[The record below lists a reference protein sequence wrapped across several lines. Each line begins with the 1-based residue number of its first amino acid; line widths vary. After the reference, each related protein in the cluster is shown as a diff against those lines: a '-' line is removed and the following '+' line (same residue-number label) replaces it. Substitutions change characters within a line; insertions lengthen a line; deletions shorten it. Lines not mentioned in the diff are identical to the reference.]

1 MRGILAALAALTLAL
16 TGCTSDID
24 TPEREPSPVSTAS
37 DAAPQC
43 EPDLDQAFNAWSAAG
58 FSGSI
63 AIAERGEFHC
73 LAAYGPA
80 NQETGAPNTG
90 ETVFGIGS
98 VSKSFTAAAILSL
111 VDAGTV
117 SLDDRAGDY
126 IAELSGPAAHATIGQ
141 LLLHTS
147 GLTGSHGTDH
157 QPLDHDDALAAISRL
172 ELAFEPGTDYAYSN
186 SGYTLLALVV
196 EELAE
201 TGYRDYLA
209 SEILTLPDGEQAG
222 GFWDGE
228 PTASGPRAVGYDD
241 DGPTDQLG
249 DFAGP
254 HWALDG
260 NGDLAMTMEQL
271 AAWTHALFTG
281 DVLSPESTALIST
294 PGFDHGDG
302 ASETPGWAMYDDA
315 LLGEAFLGS
324 AGGGGD
330 TGHNAVVVWLPE
342 SERVV
347 AVASNTAEITAEE
360 LLQAVGPSLIA
371 GEPLPTP
378 DVPAGDVDP
387 TEMSAAEGRYE
398 LESGDS
404 FDVTASD
411 NGLDVAASGPDAMS
425 ALFAVPDGYT
435 DDDVARHEEHVRAL
449 LEGDTREGQEERA
462 ALESDVGAIDNI
474 QVDGTIV
481 DDGELRT
488 YVTVTSPAG
497 PTTLW
502 YALDQHGAIAGV
514 DGPVDPPSV
523 VLIPTEDGGFRPADP
538 VGSGSEISVEFDDRR
553 MSISGPSGV
562 VTADLAD

>member
-1 MRGILAALAALTLAL
+1 LAAAA
-16 TGCTSDID
+16 TSDFPTPQASPAPNATD
-24 TPEREPSPVSTAS
+24 TGAADANTA
-37 DAAPQC
+37 DTNAETPPQC
-43 EPDLDQAFNAWSAAG
+43 DPEVHQAFSAWSDAG

-63 AIAERGEFHC
+63 AISEAGEFQC
-73 LAAYGPA
+73 LAAYGMA
-80 NQETGAPNTG
+80 DHDAGTPNTVD
-90 ETVFGIGS
+90 TVFGIGS
-98 VSKSFTAAAILSL
+98 VSKAFTAAAILRL
-111 VDAGTV
+111 VDAGTL
-117 SLDDRAGDY
+117 SLDDRAGEF
-126 IAELSGPAAHATIGQ
+126 IAELSGPAADATIEQ
-141 LLLHTS
+141 LLRHTS

-157 QPLDHDDALAAISRL
+157 EPLSHDDAVAAISSL

-228 PTASGPRAVGYDD
+228 PTAPGPRAVGYDD

-281 DVLSPESTALIST
+281 DVLSPESTALVST

-302 ASETPGWAMYDDA
+302 TSETPGWAMYDDA
-315 LLGEAFLGS
+315 VLGEAFLGS

-330 TGHNAVVVWLPE
+330 LGHNAVVVWLPE

-404 FDVTASD
+404 FDVTAGD
-411 NGLDVAASGPDAMS
+411 DGLVVAASGPDAMN
-425 ALFAVPDGYT
+425 ALFPIPDRYT
-435 DDDVARHEEHVRAL
+435 DDDVARHEEHVRTL
-449 LEGDTREGQEERA
+449 LEGGTEEGREELDM
-462 ALESDVGAIDNI
+462 LESDFGAIDDI

-562 VTADLAD
+562 VTADSAD